1 MTSRRRCYSLQ
12 TGRKPRAFEIV
23 RAGIVARMEASA
35 MQCTHEPLYDILP
48 LTGLS
53 IEVFYADRTLETFG
67 RGGAGWFGGRADAA
81 LRRMA
86 RLSGRSLQATQRI
99 GTRRTRWRSTLN
111 EHERLANRTS
121 LSMCQPC
128 DMEEPTKDDT
138 WLESPV
144 FTSIF

>member
-53 IEVFYADRTLETFG
+53 IEVFYADARWKHSA
-67 RGGAGWFGGRADAA
+67 GAALVGFGGRAAA
-81 LRRMA
+81 AVHRMA
-86 RLSGRSLQATQRI
+86 HLLGRSLRATQRI
-99 GTRRTRWRSTLN
+99 GTR
-111 EHERLANRTS
+111 
-121 LSMCQPC
+121 
-128 DMEEPTKDDT
+128 
-138 WLESPV
+138 
-144 FTSIF
+144 